1 MKLADVSI
9 KRPVFTTMI
18 ILAILVLGLFSFI
31 KLNVDQFPNVDI
43 PVVTVTTVLPG
54 AGPEQVESDVTK
66 IIEDAVNPIAGV
78 DHITSTSQEGVSI
91 VTIQF
96 KLEVKGE
103 IASQE
108 VREKVAAVRSQLPD
122 NVDEPVIQRFDPSSQ
137 PILTLTVSGSRTEK
151 ELTTFTKDVIKKRL
165 ENISGVGSV
174 TLVGGAER
182 EILVA
187 VNADRL
193 HAYDLS
199 INDVVQSVASA
210 NVEIPGGTIKQ
221 GNRQYILRTM
231 GKLDKVSE
239 FRDIIVATR
248 NGQNIYLNDVATVTD
263 TTEEK
268 TSLTRLNGNLA
279 VGLDIRKQ
287 SGSNTVQVAE
297 SVKKELDRLRTEIP
311 KDYNI
316 SIARDNSEFIKN
328 SINDVLF
335 DLVYGALLAVIVIYF
350 FLANLRAT
358 IISAF
363 ALPTSIIGSFILMAA
378 LGFTLNV
385 MSLLALSLAV
395 GLLIDDAIVVIEN
408 IYRHMSEGESPL
420 EAAKAATDEIGL
432 AVMAVTL
439 TLVAVFVPVAFMP
452 GIVGRFFYEF
462 GMTVTIAVLISLF
475 VAFTLTPM
483 LSARWLKRED
493 ESLSPD
499 GNIIEKTL
507 YYFNHFFEWLSGKY
521 KTALNWSLGH
531 RITIV
536 VGSIIVFLFS
546 LFLMGQLGSEFFPR
560 QDQGEFTITIDAA
573 PGSSLQETDNIAKQI
588 EAVVRKKPGVVNVL
602 TTIGAGNDPVSV
614 GNILVKLV
622 SKTDRD
628 YSVFDF
634 IDQLRKK
641 IVIPSANISY
651 GIQNGPGSGQKP
663 VIFSIR
669 GEDLTLLKK
678 YADKV
683 EHILK
688 TTPGAV
694 DVESSLETSK
704 PEVRVTVERQK
715 AAALGVDPTVIA
727 TALRAMVDGVD
738 ATKFEEGGEQYNVRV
753 KVQESNRNTISGIA
767 NLTLKSR
774 NKTKTG
780 GTILIPLDAVA
791 FINKGTGPSKIN
803 RYDRQREIRIE
814 ANLSDRLLGQVLGD
828 AQKRISQIDLAPGYN
843 IQVVGSGQQQAESF
857 GNILLS
863 LALAIIFVYL
873 VLASQF
879 ESVVYPFSIMLS
891 LPMAIIGAVI
901 ALLVFGSSMSV
912 MSMIGII
919 MLMGLVTKNGILLVD
934 YINVLRGRGMERW
947 DATLLAGQT
956 RLRPIL
962 MTTFAMIFGMIPVA
976 FSLGEGSEFRSPM
989 GQAVIGGLITSTL
1002 LTLFI
1007 VPVVYTIFDDFS
1019 IVKIFNKIFRRSS
1032 SKKEKGI
1039 NELPAS
1045 EGNK

>member
-31 KLNVDQFPNVDI
+31 KLNVDQFPDVDI

-78 DHITSTSQEGVSI
+78 DHISSTSQEGVSI

-96 KLEVKGE
+96 KLEVEGE

-108 VREKVAAVRSQLPD
+108 VREKVSAVRSQLPD

-137 PILTLTVSGSRTEK
+137 PILTLTVAGERTEK
-151 ELTTFTKDVIKKRL
+151 ELTTFTKDIIKKRL

-187 VNADRL
+187 VDADRL
-193 HAYDLS
+193 HAYNLS

-221 GNRQYILRTM
+221 GNSQFVLRTM
-231 GKLDKVSE
+231 GKLNKVDE
-239 FRDIIVATR
+239 FRNIIVSSP
-248 NGQNIYLNDVATVTD
+248 NGQNIYLNNVATVTD

-268 TSLTRLNGNLA
+268 TSITRLNGNQA

-297 SVKKELDRLRTEIP
+297 SVKKELDKLRLEIP
-311 KDYNI
+311 KDYHI
-316 SIARDNSEFIKN
+316 TVARDNSEFIKN

-408 IYRHMSEGESPL
+408 IYRHMSEGESPV
-420 EAAKAATDEIGL
+420 EAARAATDEIGL

-475 VAFTLTPM
+475 VAFSLTPM

-493 ESLSPD
+493 ESLSRN

-521 KTALNWSLGH
+521 RTALNWSLGH
-531 RITIV
+531 RWIIV
-536 VGSIIVFLFS
+536 LGSIGVFLLS
-546 LFLMGQLGSEFFPR
+546 IMLMGLLGSEFFPR

-573 PGSSLQETDNIAKQI
+573 PGSSLEKTNSIAKQI
-588 EAVVRKKPGVVNVL
+588 ESIVQNKPGVVNVL
-602 TTIGAGNDPVSV
+602 TTIGAGNDPVNI

-622 SKTDRD
+622 SKNDRD

-634 IDQLRKK
+634 MEELRKK
-641 IVIPSANISY
+641 ITIASANISF

-669 GEDLTLLKK
+669 GEDLTLLKN

-683 EHILK
+683 EHIVK

-715 AAALGVDPTVIA
+715 AAALGVDPTLIA

-738 ATKFEEGGEQYNVRV
+738 ATKFQEGGEQYNVRV
-753 KVQESNRNTISGIA
+753 KVRESNRNTISGVA
-767 NLTLKSR
+767 NLTMKSK
-774 NKTKTG
+774 NKTSTG
-780 GTILIPLDAVA
+780 GSLLIPLDAVA

-814 ANLSDRLLGQVLGD
+814 ANLSDRLLGEVLGD
-828 AQKRISQIDLAPGYN
+828 AQNRISKIDLAPGYN
-843 IQVVGSGQQQAESF
+843 VQVAGSGQQQAESF
-857 GNILLS
+857 VNILLS

-947 DATLLAGQT
+947 DATLQAGQT

-962 MTTFAMIFGMIPVA
+962 MTTFAMIFGMLPVA
-976 FSLGEGSEFRSPM
+976 FSFGEGSEFRSPM
-989 GQAVIGGLITSTL
+989 GQAVIGGLVTSTL

-1019 IVKIFNKIFRRSS
+1019 VVKIFNKIFRRSS
-1032 SKKEKGI
+1032 SKRKRGI
-1039 NELPAS
+1039 NDLPVS